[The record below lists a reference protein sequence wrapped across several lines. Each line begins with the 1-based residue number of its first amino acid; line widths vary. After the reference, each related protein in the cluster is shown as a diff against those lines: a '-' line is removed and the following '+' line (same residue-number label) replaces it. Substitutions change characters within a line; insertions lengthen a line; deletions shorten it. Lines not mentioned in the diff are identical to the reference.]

1 MQLHEKGTFR
11 LQERQLQK
19 LDLVTLVRF
28 FSVIYFVRSV
38 LFSSYSNKS
47 KLLLE
52 KKRKMTNDSSVG
64 SSTATTTQ
72 NGYQN
77 DRILH
82 VIQVPNNQPASVFTP
97 WNLFVFI
104 SIGLFLA
111 YLYYSYTNSLT
122 MKLDERESP
131 FVTEVTS
138 PEVSSS
144 VLAGDGTTKVVLMYA
159 TWCEHCRIMMPAFNA
174 AAESTRQIRWLK
186 VEQANAAP
194 ILKTRTDIR
203 GFPTI
208 FGVKSS
214 GEVIQYGEREPR
226 TEDALK
232 KWALQL
238 ISNSPTNLNA
248 KTQDAPVS
256 ATPNPTPTPTNN
268 PVPEPSPNPVPVPAL
283 SSPGP
288 LSPPSFIPVSVT
300 LDMPVVVPNL
310 NKVED
315 AEINVE
321 GGVDE

>member
-1 MQLHEKGTFR
+1 
-11 LQERQLQK
+11 
-19 LDLVTLVRF
+19 
-28 FSVIYFVRSV
+28 
-38 LFSSYSNKS
+38 
-47 KLLLE
+47 
-52 KKRKMTNDSSVG
+52 
-64 SSTATTTQ
+64 
-72 NGYQN
+72 
-77 DRILH
+77 
-82 VIQVPNNQPASVFTP
+82 
-97 WNLFVFI
+97 
-104 SIGLFLA
+104 
-111 YLYYSYTNSLT
+111 

-144 VLAGDGTTKVVLMYA
+144 VLVGDGTTKVVLMYA

-238 ISNSPTNLNA
+238 ISNSTDLVLNA
-248 KTQDAPVS
+248 KTQAQ
-256 ATPNPTPTPTNN
+256 
-268 PVPEPSPNPVPVPAL
+268 PVPAPSPNVPAP
-283 SSPGP
+283 STDPTV
-288 LSPPSFIPVSVT
+288 PPASHTPPAFIPVSSS
-300 LDMPVVVPNL
+300 DNMPAVVVEAPI
-310 NKVED
+310 KVIVED
-315 AEINVE
+315 AAVNAAGVVE
-321 GGVDE
+321 T

>member
-1 MQLHEKGTFR
+1 MRLHEKGTFR

-52 KKRKMTNDSSVG
+52 KKRKMTVDSSLG
-64 SSTATTTQ
+64 SSTTTTTQ
-72 NGYQN
+72 NGYSN

-238 ISNSPTNLNA
+238 ISNSTDLVLNA
-248 KTQDAPVS
+248 KTQAQ
-256 ATPNPTPTPTNN
+256 
-268 PVPEPSPNPVPVPAL
+268 PVPAP
-283 SSPGP
+283 SPHVP
-288 LSPPSFIPVSVT
+288 APSTDPTVPPASHTPPAFIPVSSS
-300 LDMPVVVPNL
+300 DNMPAVVVEAPI
-310 NKVED
+310 KVIVED
-315 AEINVE
+315 AAVNVA
-321 GGVDE
+321 GVVET

>member
-1 MQLHEKGTFR
+1 MLVIKGIIIIDH
-11 LQERQLQK
+11 QK
-19 LDLVTLVRF
+19 RK
-28 FSVIYFVRSV
+28 R
-38 LFSSYSNKS
+38 
-47 KLLLE
+47 
-52 KKRKMTNDSSVG
+52 RKMTVDSSVG
-64 SSTATTTQ
+64 TSTTTPQ

-82 VIQVPNNQPASVFTP
+82 VIQVPNQQPASIFTP

-122 MKLDERESP
+122 MKLEERESP

-144 VLAGDGTTKVVLMYA
+144 VLVGDGSTKVVLMYA
-159 TWCEHCRIMMPAFNA
+159 TWCEHCRVMMPAFNA

-194 ILKTRTDIR
+194 ILKSRTDIR

-208 FGVKSS
+208 FGVKSN

-226 TEDALK
+226 TEEALK

-238 ISNSPTNLNA
+238 SNSPVLDLA
-248 KTQDAPVS
+248 KTPDAPVPS
-256 ATPNPTPTPTNN
+256 
-268 PVPEPSPNPVPVPAL
+268 PVPSPVSAPSPAPSPVSAASHAPSPPAFI
-283 SSPGP
+283 P
-288 LSPPSFIPVSVT
+288 LSASDNAIVT
-300 LDMPVVVPNL
+300 VIEAPINTIK
-310 NKVED
+310 KVED
-315 AEINVE
+315 AAVNTAGVVE
-321 GGVDE
+321 T

>member
-1 MQLHEKGTFR
+1 
-11 LQERQLQK
+11 
-19 LDLVTLVRF
+19 
-28 FSVIYFVRSV
+28 
-38 LFSSYSNKS
+38 
-47 KLLLE
+47 
-52 KKRKMTNDSSVG
+52 MTVDSSLG
-64 SSTATTTQ
+64 SSTTTTTQ
-72 NGYQN
+72 NGYSN

-82 VIQVPNNQPASVFTP
+82 VIQVPNNQPATMFTP

-111 YLYYSYTNSLT
+111 YLYYSYSNSLT

-232 KWALQL
+232 KWAMQL
-238 ISNSPTNLNA
+238 NSNL
-248 KTQDAPVS
+248 QDAPVH
-256 ATPNPTPTPTNN
+256 
-268 PVPEPSPNPVPVPAL
+268 
-283 SSPGP
+283 
-288 LSPPSFIPVSVT
+288 PVSVALPPVPPVSVALPNLPPVSVALPPPAFIPISAT
-300 LDMPVVVPNL
+300 LDMPAAVNG
-310 NKVED
+310 KVEES
-315 AEINVE
+315 EIKLGNVKE
-321 GGVDE
+321 SEIKLADLVDS